1 MRLAVITSGRIK
13 MYGLQAPV
21 LLAQP
26 FIKSGR
32 GFFGHVFRSGH
43 TSVTNTKEYKVSIH
57 KK

>member
-26 FIKSGR
+26 FKGNLLSSQVGVSLEVYSGQDT
-32 GFFGHVFRSGH
+32 V
-43 TSVTNTKEYKVSIH
+43 
-57 KK
+57 